1 MAEPATST
9 TQPHLVLGAW
19 VSATARRLV
28 HPAFGGVAAVGGAM
42 IFAAIGWTA
51 VGVVLRSDPD
61 TIVRY
66 WLWHIAAAALLP
78 VGLGVL
84 SVQLTHQGGYGV
96 GAERAWLVWAQA
108 CATLAPLTG
117 LLLMAARPLLFRGYD
132 VHDRWGVPV
141 LLAGG
146 IALACAVAAGVRHV
160 RRIPPSRR
168 AEVSRLVAG
177 VATASTGLAAIGLTA
192 LFLPAPLPCCPW

>member
-1 MAEPATST
+1 MAEPATT
-9 TQPHLVLGAW
+9 TTEPHLVALTW
-19 VSATARRLV
+19 LTTTARRLV

-78 VGLGVL
+78 AGLGML

-108 CATLAPLTG
+108 CAALAPLTG

-160 RRIPPSRR
+160 RRMPPRRR
-168 AEVSRLVAG
+168 AAVTGLVAG